1 MIFWK
6 GSTDQD
12 ETLTGQL
19 LKLSQWYS
27 LELDKKQAKTAGMYD
42 EFDNATKSFN
52 NSEIEFYQKRAK
64 DYYSSNSGNMDAAT
78 IERFQLLDDR
88 YEFQKQKNADYLV
101 QKERGYDF
109 SNKILDLADKYSSA
123 DDMMSFE
130 WETSSFNSKVK

>member
-1 MIFWK
+1 MSFWK

-27 LELDKKQAKTAGMYD
+27 QELDKKQAKTAGMYD

-64 DYYSSNSGNMDAAT
+64 DYYNDVKLWWVISKANP
-78 IERFQLLDDR
+78 
-88 YEFQKQKNADYLV
+88 
-101 QKERGYDF
+101 
-109 SNKILDLADKYSSA
+109 NKI
-123 DDMMSFE
+123 
-130 WETSSFNSKVK
+130 